1 MTFLAPL
8 EPKLKTA
15 VEARW
20 VSHLPQSA
28 IDGMLDIWESLTGTK
43 RPFRQG
49 CGTCILHLCIDLG
62 TLYFAQKDYEK
73 RIAAELAAKKKAEE
87 AAKKKEAEEK
97 AEAERQK
104 AALEEAAK
112 KAAADATATA
122 ERVSGLAKGLEP
134 GGPEGNE
141 PSGTSE
147 KPNTQAAEKQE
158 KAQNAPKGA
167 KGNKTT
173 AGGKKSA
180 SGNNSKQK

>member
-73 RIAAELAAKKKAEE
+73 RIAAKLAAHKKAEE
-87 AAKKKEAEEK
+87 AARKK
-97 AEAERQK
+97 AEAEAQ
-104 AALEEAAK
+104 
-112 KAAADATATA
+112 
-122 ERVSGLAKGLEP
+122 
-134 GGPEGNE
+134 GGP
-141 PSGTSE
+141 SE

-158 KAQNAPKGA
+158 KALNAPKGA

-173 AGGKKSA
+173 TEGKKPA
-180 SGNNSKQK
+180 KPKNNKQ

>member
-1 MTFLAPL
+1 MARTKLNEEEMTFLAPL

-28 IDGMLDIWESLTGTK
+28 IDGMLGIWENLTGTK

-87 AAKKKEAEEK
+87 AARKK
-97 AEAERQK
+97 AEAEAQ
-104 AALEEAAK
+104 
-112 KAAADATATA
+112 
-122 ERVSGLAKGLEP
+122 
-134 GGPEGNE
+134 GGP
-141 PSGTSE
+141 SE
-147 KPNTQAAEKQE
+147 KPNTQAVEKQE

-180 SGNNSKQK
+180 SGKNSKQK